1 MHGTGQRPAGL
12 LADRL
17 LADVGLDERGRS
29 AISSYSRG
37 MKRRLGIARAL
48 INNPAVIFLDEPT
61 IGLDPAGRSQVVGM
75 VRDLARS
82 RGTTVLLSTHT
93 LPEVEET
100 CSKVLVLDQGR
111 LQSFGSVRDV
121 IEMAMV
127 EPYAQLRVHPDLVAR
142 AKEAVA
148 GLKDFN
154 VEQSDWQPD
163 VLRITAIASANGRP
177 PMSADLNA
185 ALVAVAEAGVPVLS
199 FEVEGARLS
208 DAFLKM
214 TGGPAG

>member
-1 MHGTGQRPAGL
+1 
-12 LADRL
+12 D
-17 LADVGLDERGRS
+17 
-29 AISSYSRG
+29 
-37 MKRRLGIARAL
+37 
-48 INNPAVIFLDEPT
+48 PAVIFLDEPT
-61 IGLDPAGRSQVVGM
+61 IGLDPAGRSQVLGM

-93 LPEVEET
+93 LPEVQET

-121 IEMAMV
+121 IETAMV
-127 EPYAQLRVHPDLVAR
+127 EPYAQLRVHRDLLAR

-148 GLKDFN
+148 GLEDFS
-154 VEQSDWQPD
+154 VEQSDGQPD
-163 VLRITAIASANGRP
+163 VLRLTAIASANGRP

-214 TGGPAG
+214 TGVTGG